1 MIPNKNEND
10 NVNENI
16 DEIVSVEEN
25 EEAIENEIENE
36 YNVNPEEDSDL
47 LEAEEA
53 LENRFITI
61 GQNQKQTVYVL
72 RGFDPVMQKPRIRPI
87 QKEYK
92 GQMLDKTH
100 FDVFTATDIMEGKIT
115 ENKIKW
121 FDTGKRS
128 GRLLYQEV
136 KDGNQLVDIKHTG
149 DGKETLYIPTACNNP
164 QLLKAIAKLK
174 TQLQALQPRHLNGE

>member
-1 MIPNKNEND
+1 MIPNKIENENED
-10 NVNENI
+10 ESANVRLDENEN
-16 DEIVSVEEN
+16 ENEYEEEN
-25 EEAIENEIENE
+25 ENSLNAAT
-36 YNVNPEEDSDL
+36 EDDDL
-47 LEAEEA
+47 LEAEA
-53 LENRFITI
+53 LENRFIAI
-61 GQNQKQTVYVL
+61 GPNQKQTVYVL

-87 QKEYK
+87 QKEYQ
-92 GQMLDKTH
+92 GQKLDKTH
-100 FDVFTATDIMEGKIT
+100 FDVFTATDILEGKVT

-164 QLLKAIAKLK
+164 QLLKAIQKLQS
-174 TQLQALQPRHLNGE
+174 QLQALQPRHLNGE